1 MCLSSVQHALQQS
14 AVRSAESL
22 ALPNELPVTAHLR
35 QFSALTAFLSAEAD
49 RLPRQHAH
57 GVLQQ
62 ESGARTY
69 LAAAGEAA
77 ATNVGAP
84 WNFVAGIANDAGNY
98 IMDRWRSLQSGDESQ
113 GQSEPSTVR
122 CVQRCR

>member
-1 MCLSSVQHALQQS
+1 MQYALQQTV
-14 AVRSAESL
+14 VRSVRS
-22 ALPNELPVTAHLR
+22 
-35 QFSALTAFLSAEAD
+35 SALRNECPLLRTFASSVLTGNSVVAEAD
-49 RLPRQHAH
+49 TQHRQHAH

-77 ATNVGAP
+77 ATNVGTP

-98 IMDRWRSLQSGDESQ
+98 VLGQWRSLRSGDN
-113 GQSEPSTVR
+113 GQDHSEPSTVR
-122 CVQRCR
+122 YVQC